1 MKKHKPAGF
10 STRAVHQGRGFAG
23 TTGAVMPPVFLTSTF
38 ESGNADGFD
47 YTRSGNP
54 NFRMLQESAASLEGA
69 KFATCFASGVS
80 AITAVVSTLKSGDL
94 VLAEENVYGC
104 TYRLFDQEF
113 GQIRLEGHYFEP
125 SP

>member
-10 STRAVHQGRGFAG
+10 STRAVHEGRGFAG

-80 AITAVVSTLKSGDL
+80 AITAVGFPLPKAEM
-94 VLAEENVYGC
+94 VLSAE
-104 TYRLFDQEF
+104 
-113 GQIRLEGHYFEP
+113 
-125 SP
+125 